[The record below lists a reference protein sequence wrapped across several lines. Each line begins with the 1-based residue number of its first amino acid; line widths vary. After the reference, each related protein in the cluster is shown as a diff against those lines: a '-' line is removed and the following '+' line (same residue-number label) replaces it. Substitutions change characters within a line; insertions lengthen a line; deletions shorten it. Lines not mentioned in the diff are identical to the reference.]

1 VAAFSNF
8 SASFSDSFRNAAK
21 RLHLTDQVGVDLR
34 AVFDSC
40 CAFAAK
46 AGVVS

>member
-1 VAAFSNF
+1 VAFSNF
-8 SASFSDSFRNAAK
+8 SPTFFDFFLNAAK
-21 RLHLTDQVGVDLR
+21 SFHLTDQVGVDLR

>member
-1 VAAFSNF
+1 VAVFSNF
-8 SASFSDSFRNAAK
+8 SPTFFHFSINAVKSF
-21 RLHLTDQVGVDLR
+21 HLNHQVDADLR
-34 AVFDSC
+34 AVFDFC